1 MKINRKYLG
10 DYHQY
15 LIERLRKDIEESR
28 LYLNTAL
35 EDGDPEDFL
44 VALKNVTEAH
54 GITKTARLAGLNRV
68 SLYKMLSKKGNP
80 SIFSLAAI
88 LKALGFEF
96 RIEHSHRAA

>member
-1 MKINRKYLG
+1 MNRKYLG
-10 DYHQY
+10 DYHHY
-15 LIERLRKDIEESR
+15 LIEKLGSDVNESR

-35 EDGDPEDFL
+35 EESDPEDFL
-44 VALKNVTEAH
+44 VALRNVVEAH

-68 SLYKMLSKKGNP
+68 SLYKMLSKRGNP

-96 RIEHSHRAA
+96 RIERSHRAA